1 MYSPSKVHRVN
12 IDSHLSS
19 KSSNIFYL
27 EKVPNYIINNIEIK
41 TENVAQDSHSKNQEN
56 EDRSDQNRLDT
67 VKISSKQ
74 TKNDDTSRIWV
85 TMGMN
90 NDEQIILN
98 FCDL

>member
-1 MYSPSKVHRVN
+1 MYSPSKVHQVN

-19 KSSNIFYL
+19 KSSNIFHL
-27 EKVPNYIINNIEIK
+27 EKVPNYIINNIDIK
-41 TENVAQDSHSKNQEN
+41 SENVAQNSHSKNQQN
-56 EDRSDQNRLDT
+56 EDKSDPNRLDT
-67 VKISSKQ
+67 VNILSNQ
-74 TKNDDTSRIWV
+74 TKNDDTSRVLV

>member
-85 TMGMN
+85 TMGMT

>member
-1 MYSPSKVHRVN
+1 MYSPSKVHQVN

-19 KSSNIFYL
+19 KSSNIFHL

-67 VKISSKQ
+67 VKISSNQ
-74 TKNDDTSRIWV
+74 TKNDVTRRVWV

-90 NDEQIILN
+90 NDEQIILK
-98 FCDL
+98 FCNL

>member
-1 MYSPSKVHRVN
+1 MYSPSKVHQVN

>member
-98 FCDL
+98 FCYL

>member
-12 IDSHLSS
+12 VDSHLSS

>member
-19 KSSNIFYL
+19 KSSNIFHL

>member
-1 MYSPSKVHRVN
+1 MYSPSKVHQVN

-19 KSSNIFYL
+19 KSSNIFHL

-41 TENVAQDSHSKNQEN
+41 TENVAQDPHSKNQEN